1 MLRQAFRGG
10 NTHANRRYVGKICEN
25 VISYDMTSCY
35 PAQQVTKKFPMRPFK
50 FLDGDLSIN
59 RSMKYIGL
67 GYEIIYFNMIEDR
80 FLEDENFKYF
90 GPFWVT
96 FDKAYIKTVG
106 EFYSSLTPEE
116 KEFYGNFED
125 VFYDHEFE
133 ILFGSKDSSIYEY
146 YDRLINIYQTDERL
160 NDGHRE
166 FLYKLI
172 SDYFDNHSSEMSDN
186 IKDRFN
192 SIILGRDFSPVK

>member
-1 MLRQAFRGG
+1 MRKYGRIILTVLGVALVITSFLIIDYSRFRKDQEPIFAYPIYYNDGG
-10 NTHANRRYVGKICEN
+10 SVE
-25 VISYDMTSCY
+25 
-35 PAQQVTKKFPMRPFK
+35 
-50 FLDGDLSIN
+50 
-59 RSMKYIGL
+59 YIGL

-133 ILFGSKDSSIYEY
+133 ILFGSKDASIYEY

>member
-1 MLRQAFRGG
+1 MRKYGRIILTVLGLALVITSFLIIDYSRFRKDQEPIFAYPIYYNDGG
-10 NTHANRRYVGKICEN
+10 SVE
-25 VISYDMTSCY
+25 
-35 PAQQVTKKFPMRPFK
+35 
-50 FLDGDLSIN
+50 
-59 RSMKYIGL
+59 YIGL

-172 SDYFDNHSSEMSDN
+172 SDYFDNHSSEMSDS

-192 SIILGRDFSPVK
+192 LIILGRDFSPVK